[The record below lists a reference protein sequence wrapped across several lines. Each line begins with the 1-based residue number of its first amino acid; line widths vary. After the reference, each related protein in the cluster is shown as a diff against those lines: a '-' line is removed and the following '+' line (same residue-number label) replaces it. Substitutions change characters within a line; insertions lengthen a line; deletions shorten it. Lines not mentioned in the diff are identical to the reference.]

1 MNSKSLPLILVSF
14 LLVGCLG
21 QSQPLSTLSPTPV
34 NNPPIA
40 DFTYSW
46 TGGDKDQP
54 WTCSKITFEA
64 EVSDPDGDSL
74 TLYWHD
80 NGKRIPNALGEPEF
94 STKLYPDGIHTIKLM
109 VMDSRGAQTFVE
121 KQINVKYE
129 VPEPVPV
136 KNKNGLNIASIY
148 VSSGVEPE
156 THPDLSWS
164 MSQYTPLLGS
174 YDLTNPVTVDWHIKW
189 ALEHGINTLWIVVA
203 PHGNPPTEAGKGS
216 YMIYFKDGFLNAKYK
231 NRIKFNVIFDTR
243 LYNPYDE
250 GMDKEY
256 GSNESVEKD
265 IKILSKYYFNDPN
278 YRKINGKP
286 ILFLYATH
294 MYLCGN
300 CKKKKEREELL
311 KSHVK
316 SMRETAKKNGYE
328 LFLVG
333 DVREYEKNDEFL
345 ISIFDALTSYNLR
358 NALDE
363 EKYKSTTDEKG
374 FPVLIAPYD
383 NMVTFAIEREKRLS
397 RLTKEKGKIYIS
409 SLTQGWSDEKRYNA
423 KAIDFLTTITNPTP
437 EKYLEFLKGVE
448 SLIEPKTNMLVT
460 TWNEFMEGN
469 AIEPTREFGFAYL
482 DIIRDNFAIKPAG
495 GWPPNIVPTKNCGC
509 AEYKN
514 WNVEIGMPPPLILVL
529 IGAENEIISLALLKG
544 RKVNYSSI

>member
-1 MNSKSLPLILVSF
+1 MEKKFSVWLLVAS

-21 QSQPLSTLSPTPV
+21 QSQPTPTPSPTPI

-40 DFTYSW
+40 DFSYSW
-46 TGGDKDQP
+46 TGGDETQP
-54 WTCSKITFEA
+54 WTCSKITFDA
-64 EVSDPDGDSL
+64 KVSDPEGDSV
-74 TLYWHD
+74 TLYWYD
-80 NGKRIPNALGEPEF
+80 NGSRIPNALGEPEF
-94 STKLYPDGIHTIKLM
+94 STKLWPDGVHTIKLM
-109 VMDSRGAQTFVE
+109 VLDSRGGQTIVE

-129 VPEPVPV
+129 VPEPIPV
-136 KNKNGLNIASIY
+136 KTKDGVNMTTLYQAI
-148 VSSGVEPE
+148 GVEPE
-156 THPDLSWS
+156 THPEGVWS
-164 MSQYTPLLGS
+164 YSTYTPLLGF
-174 YDLTNPVTVDWHIKW
+174 YDETSPIVIDWHIKW

-216 YMIYFKDGFLNAKYK
+216 YMIYLKDGFLNAKYK

-265 IKILSKYYFNDPN
+265 IEILSKYYFNDPN

-300 CKKKKEREELL
+300 CKEKKEREELL

-345 ISIFDALTSYNLR
+345 ISIF
-358 NALDE
+358 
-363 EKYKSTTDEKG
+363 
-374 FPVLIAPYD
+374 
-383 NMVTFAIEREKRLS
+383 
-397 RLTKEKGKIYIS
+397 
-409 SLTQGWSDEKRYNA
+409 
-423 KAIDFLTTITNPTP
+423 
-437 EKYLEFLKGVE
+437 
-448 SLIEPKTNMLVT
+448 
-460 TWNEFMEGN
+460 FM
-469 AIEPTREFGFAYL
+469 P
-482 DIIRDNFAIKPAG
+482 
-495 GWPPNIVPTKNCGC
+495 
-509 AEYKN
+509 
-514 WNVEIGMPPPLILVL
+514 
-529 IGAENEIISLALLKG
+529 
-544 RKVNYSSI
+544 